1 VRRGALFVA
10 AGLLVVTLAPPGRA
24 ALPPGYGGTLR
35 ILAPEPLRVPDPA
48 QVASLFEASIAD
60 AVFDPLTALLDG
72 EPTVLEDG
80 RLELPLREGM
90 RRHDRRALRARDLA
104 AHLRRFAR
112 RTASWWLAP
121 VATERGRP
129 AIEVVDEGTLRLR
142 PAVEGA
148 DLRPLLALRP
158 LAYRAAVG
166 TGSGPYRP
174 RMAQGQLRLF
184 QFRSAVRGAPYVRDW
199 RFLPPRTRDDDLRA
213 LVLGEAE
220 GSFAGGSLH
229 GRRPERPVDAYAFPE
244 VAPVLLVPNPHRLGE
259 RWRGLVAAL
268 DRERL
273 ARVGLR
279 PASTLAGPLP
289 ASEPRGPRRALHG
302 ELVLLAREGDRLAA
316 ELGRALAAMVDERG
330 ARLRIEVVPAE
341 RWADAIHR
349 GRWHLRV
356 AEVPPPLPVGH
367 PLARAALLAAAH
379 AATGDQAQARTLW
392 NAAIAGTLD
401 EAAEERAARALKG
414 AVLGRR
420 RLAVHLDQTVGGVR
434 FDGAGRLRL
443 GDAHL
448 PRERTETP

>member
-1 VRRGALFVA
+1 MRRPALALGV
-10 AGLLVVTLAPPGRA
+10 LALALTATPRGQA
-24 ALPPGYGGTLR
+24 ELPPGYGGTLR
-35 ILAPEPLRVPDPA
+35 VIAPEPLRVPDPA
-48 QVASLFEASIAD
+48 QVGSLFEATVAD
-60 AVFDPLTALLDG
+60 AVFDPLGALLDG

-80 RLELPLREGM
+80 RLELKLKTGM
-90 RRHDRRALRARDLA
+90 RRHDRRPLRARDVA
-104 AHLRRFAR
+104 IHLRRFAR

-129 AIEVVDEGTLRLR
+129 AIEVVDEHTLRLT
-142 PAVEGA
+142 PATEGA

-174 RMAQGQLRLF
+174 RLVQGQLRLF

-199 RFLPPRTRDDDLRA
+199 RFLPPRERDDDLRA

-220 GSFAGGSLH
+220 GSFSGGSLH
-229 GRRPERPVDAYAFPE
+229 GRRPERPVVPHAFPE
-244 VAPVLLVPNPHRLGE
+244 VAPVLLVPNPHRMRE
-259 RWRGLVAAL
+259 SWPALVRAL
-268 DRERL
+268 DRDRL

-279 PASTLAGPLP
+279 PADTIAGSLP
-289 ASEPRGPRRALHG
+289 TPRVGRARRALEG
-302 ELVLLAREGDRLAA
+302 ELVLLIREGDRLAA
-316 ELGRALAAMVDERG
+316 ELGRALAAIVDERG
-330 ARLRIEVVPAE
+330 ARLRIEAVPSE

-349 GRWHLRV
+349 GRWHLRI
-356 AEVPPPLPVGH
+356 AEVPPPLPIAH

-379 AATGDQAQARTLW
+379 AATGDEGRARGLW
-392 NAAIAGTLD
+392 TAAAAGTLE
-401 EAAEERAARALKG
+401 EAAEHGAARALKA

-420 RLAVHLDQTVGGVR
+420 RLELHLDQDVRGVR